1 MRTEDLIRTLAEDTQ
16 VGPSP
21 RRSLRLATLGSVAF
35 VAVLFWVTMG
45 PRPDVPELLTGSWRF
60 ALKVA
65 FALSLALLA
74 ARGVLRLANPVES
87 PRRAALDLLP
97 AVLLLALGVAAEAY
111 SKAGADVMLRLA
123 IGHNGRICLVEH
135 HDALRGAASRHAL
148 CHARRRTGFG
158 DRHGCPDRRDVGRVR
173 RRLLRAPLH
182 RQLAAVRR
190 PLVHDRHRRRDRR
203 RRASGSQAPALVKAS
218 FAARQP
224 LTSRH
229 LVKLSSPN
237 L

>member
-21 RRSLRLATLGSVAF
+21 RRSLQLAALGSVAF

-123 IGHNGRICLVEH
+123 IGHNGRICLVSIMLLSAAPLAAMLYAMRNGAPASATATG
-135 HDALRGAASRHAL
+135 ALIGVTSAAFAAAFYALHCTDDSPLFVALWYTIGIAAVTAVGALLGHK
-148 CHARRRTGFG
+148 
-158 DRHGCPDRRDVGRVR
+158 
-173 RRLLRAPLH
+173 LLRW
-182 RQLAAVRR
+182 
-190 PLVHDRHRRRDRR
+190 
-203 RRASGSQAPALVKAS
+203 
-218 FAARQP
+218 
-224 LTSRH
+224 
-229 LVKLSSPN
+229 
-237 L
+237 